1 MEIWISLRYLFWVGM
16 ESTTT
21 GSTIRIIN
29 TTSRLSDQFGW
40 YPENNFLIVSFSFT
54 NCWSNFNSNKIL
66 WFEYQSVKTYEVAT
80 SMGRILVGFG
90 FNFYVTQRYIP
101 ELREL
106 KI

>member
-1 MEIWISLRYLFWVGM
+1 M
-16 ESTTT
+16 
-21 GSTIRIIN
+21 
-29 TTSRLSDQFGW
+29 
-40 YPENNFLIVSFSFT
+40 
-54 NCWSNFNSNKIL
+54 
-66 WFEYQSVKTYEVAT
+66 YEVAT